1 MLVKAEQRSGAKSQ
15 ETAGTVCWLKGV
27 QGILGGTMVLTC
39 EEKEEEGGIF
49 NHPKEH
55 EGEGSEEEDN
65 EFLFVLSTEKA
76 VWVWVRV

>member
-1 MLVKAEQRSGAKSQ
+1 MLVKAERRSQAKSQ
-15 ETAGTVCWLKGV
+15 ETAGPVCWLKGV

-39 EEKEEEGGIF
+39 EEEGCIF